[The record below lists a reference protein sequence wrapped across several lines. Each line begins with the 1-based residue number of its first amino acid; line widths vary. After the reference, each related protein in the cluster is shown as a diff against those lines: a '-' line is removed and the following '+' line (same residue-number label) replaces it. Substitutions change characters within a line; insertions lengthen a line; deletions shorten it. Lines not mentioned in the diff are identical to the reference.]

1 MSPEVLYVLGEGATG
16 TDSALFFNPNEND
29 GDFSLFDSLIFASKI
44 EQNWTHTLSRGSYR

>member
-44 EQNWTHTLSRGSYR
+44 EQN